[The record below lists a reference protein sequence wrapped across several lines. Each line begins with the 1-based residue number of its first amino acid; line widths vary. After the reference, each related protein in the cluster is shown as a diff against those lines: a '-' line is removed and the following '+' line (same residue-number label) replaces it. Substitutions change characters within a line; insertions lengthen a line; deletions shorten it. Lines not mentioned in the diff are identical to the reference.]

1 MWIEG
6 IGLAAATMTTLAF
19 VPQVI
24 QVWSSRSAKDISM
37 PMYLMFS
44 TGIALWFVYGLFIE
58 SFPVTAANGITFILA
73 MMVVVMKVRFDRE
86 EKQQLALEDSL
97 SKGSD

>member
-1 MWIEG
+1 MWIEA
-6 IGLAAATMTTLAF
+6 IGLTAATLTTLAF

-44 TGIALWFVYGLFIE
+44 SGIALWFVYGLLID
-58 SFPVTAANGITFILA
+58 SLPVTAANGITFILA
-73 MMVVVMKVRFDRE
+73 MMVVVMKIRFD
-86 EKQQLALEDSL
+86 KAEDS
-97 SKGSD
+97 SEESPQSPQ